1 MGITEGKERM
11 IECHE
16 TRYKRQAKAYAE
28 AERGETEHGFFIKVI
43 YDEDGKPVAL
53 RKKVENV
60 RDKK

>member
-1 MGITEGKERM
+1 MRQEGTAHRSLF
-11 IECHE
+11 
-16 TRYKRQAKAYAE
+16 KRKADAYAE